1 MKLIMRL
8 LPVLFLS
15 FVILSLSITVKA
27 SDGDIENIIFNFI
40 VYGDSRGTD
49 YEGGMHR
56 RIVDAY
62 LQYDPEFVIHTGDM
76 VSTGDNLSSWELFN
90 QTIMPV
96 LEADIYYYGVIG
108 NHEQINDPDFSN
120 YLAFFDLPGNER
132 WYSFNFQDLHF
143 IVLNTQEDLTYDREM
158 YNCSA
163 EQMDWLIADLDETEV
178 EDFVIVAFHIPPF
191 SVNLDRP
198 VRENVSAT
206 VRDDFHDLFVQYD
219 VDLVFNG
226 HDHYYYRTVRDGI
239 YYVVTGGGGASLY
252 GVNKTSETWQIGDIG
267 YKEHHFCNIS
277 VNATHIRVEAIKE
290 DGTLLD
296 SFLIALEIGE
306 ETEEQEFPFIQVG
319 ILIVG
324 TIIVIAFLLYTRKR
338 L

>member
-76 VSTGDNLSSWELFN
+76 VNTGENLSSWELFN

-108 NHEQINDPDFSN
+108 NHEQINDPYFSN

-143 IVLNTQEDLTYDREM
+143 IVLNTQEDLTYDEKA

-163 EQMDWLIADLDETEV
+163 KQMDWLIADLNETEV

-277 VNATHIRVEAIKE
+277 VNATHIRVEAIKQ

-296 SFLIALEIGE
+296 SFLVALEMGE
-306 ETEEQEFPFIQVG
+306 ETEEKDFPFIQVG

-324 TIIVIAFLLYTRKR
+324 TIIAIAFLLYIRKR